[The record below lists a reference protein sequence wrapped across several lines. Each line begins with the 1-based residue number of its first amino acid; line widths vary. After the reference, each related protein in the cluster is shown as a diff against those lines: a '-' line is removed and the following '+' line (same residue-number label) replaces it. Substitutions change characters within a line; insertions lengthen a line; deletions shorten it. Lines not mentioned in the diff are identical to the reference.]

1 MGEEQLY
8 REEKCNNCVG
18 CHTPPLLR
26 KSSETRSNYFADS
39 WVNESNSHGNF
50 NEFRYTLN
58 IFSERR
64 TGIFHCVT
72 GKHLRSYTTPSGG
85 LGRIRIPK
93 KGLSES
99 HPDRAGSFE
108 KIFVGNKWGGHER
121 NYKGLAVSGPGSVLR
136 NTQEQVATL
145 HTLIGQLK
153 QVQFRHLFPT
163 SVDRTSGCLDFV
175 FFVTFSAILRL
186 SRD

>member
-1 MGEEQLY
+1 MQNSLLFGHYASNCGTSANATLDGHTRWTEGISMHLPRKIYKLLLIACVLALVVGVLRITSSLIMGEEQLY

-108 KIFVGNKWGGHER
+108 KIFVGNK
-121 NYKGLAVSGPGSVLR
+121 
-136 NTQEQVATL
+136 
-145 HTLIGQLK
+145 
-153 QVQFRHLFPT
+153 
-163 SVDRTSGCLDFV
+163 
-175 FFVTFSAILRL
+175 
-186 SRD
+186 